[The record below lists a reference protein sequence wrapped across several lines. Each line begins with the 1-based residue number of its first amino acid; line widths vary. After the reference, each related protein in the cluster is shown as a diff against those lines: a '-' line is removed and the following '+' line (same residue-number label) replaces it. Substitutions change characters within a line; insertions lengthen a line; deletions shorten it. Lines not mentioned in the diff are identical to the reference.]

1 MLVNYHSTITRVSC
15 TLCTQL
21 WFIHLIVA
29 MQKML
34 VLMDLIV
41 AQIET
46 RNLDASN
53 LTLQV
58 TWKLDNRWVG

>member
-1 MLVNYHSTITRVSC
+1 MLVNYHCIITRVSC
-15 TLCTQL
+15 TLCTHL
-21 WFIHLIVA
+21 WFVHLIVA
-29 MQKML
+29 MQIML

-46 RNLDASN
+46 RNLDTSN

-58 TWKLDNRWVG
+58 TWKLDSHWVG

>member
-1 MLVNYHSTITRVSC
+1 MLVNYHFIITRVSC

-21 WFIHLIVA
+21 WFVHLIVA
-29 MQKML
+29 MQMML

-46 RNLDASN
+46 RNLDTSN

-58 TWKLDNRWVG
+58 TWKLDSRWVG

>member
-1 MLVNYHSTITRVSC
+1 MLVNYHSIITRVSC

-21 WFIHLIVA
+21 WFVHLIVA
-29 MQKML
+29 MQMML

-46 RNLDASN
+46 RNLDTSN

-58 TWKLDNRWVG
+58 TWKLDSRWVG

>member
-1 MLVNYHSTITRVSC
+1 MLINYHSIITRVLC
-15 TLCTQL
+15 TLCIQL
-21 WFIHLIVA
+21 WFVHLIVA
-29 MQKML
+29 MQMML

-46 RNLDASN
+46 QNLDTSN

-58 TWKLDNRWVG
+58 TRKLDSRWVG